1 MHVCSAMLGVLGQ
14 GYSPKL
20 TFLSF
25 QNTDKLCSVSQCLV
39 AETADFLLSR
49 AEKTNLEIAVYFA
62 SLSET
67 SDCMISVN
75 PDSCLS
81 FFHLQKNAKFLGLR
95 YLVFFYE
102 Q

>member
-39 AETADFLLSR
+39 AETADFLISR

-62 SLSET
+62 SLSKT
-67 SDCMISVN
+67 SDCREG
-75 PDSCLS
+75 DSS
-81 FFHLQKNAKFLGLR
+81 EGQTSNSEGVKKGFGPSEVKTFTAR
-95 YLVFFYE
+95 
-102 Q
+102 